1 MGWAMSAM
9 CLSIPI
15 LPVQAA
21 EDPRV
26 FELRTYVTYPGKLPD
41 LLKRFR
47 EHTCRLFEK
56 HGMQNIGYWVPAD
69 PADGGENTLIYLIA
83 HQSRE
88 SAKASWAAF
97 QQDPEWQAAAK
108 ASEMNGKILAQKP
121 GSLFLKTTDYS
132 PRVVLGASPTER
144 VFEMRTY
151 KAANGKLQDLH
162 QRFRNH
168 TTALF
173 HKHGMTQI
181 GYWSPQDESDGSAD
195 TLIYLLSHPSREAAQ
210 SAFTQFR
217 ADPQWIEA
225 KAESEKNG
233 SLTAAVGGVKSV
245 FLKATDFS
253 PIR

>member
-1 MGWAMSAM
+1 MSAI
-9 CLSIPI
+9 CLSIEIPP
-15 LPVQAA
+15 LQAA

-26 FELRTYVTYPGKLPD
+26 FELRTYVTHPGKLPD

-56 HGMQNIGYWVPAD
+56 HGMQNIGYWVPTD
-69 PADGGENTLIYLIA
+69 SADGSENTLIYLIA
-83 HQSRE
+83 HRSRE

-108 ASEMNGKILAQKP
+108 ASEINGKILAQRP
-121 GSLFLKTTDYS
+121 GALFLKTTDYS
-132 PRVVLGASPTER
+132 APVVVGASPTER

-151 KAANGKLQDLH
+151 KAASGKLPELH

-173 HKHGMTQI
+173 QKHGMTQI
-181 GYWSPQDESDGSAD
+181 GYWSPTEESGGSAD

-210 SAFTQFR
+210 NAFTQFR
-217 ADPQWIEA
+217 ADPQWIAA

-233 SLTAAVGGVKSV
+233 SLTAVTGGVKSV